1 MMRPFRFSGGFP
13 DVQSPKELAEAAR
26 KLEALG
32 YATTGTGDH
41 LSFGGHASI
50 PMLVA
55 LADATTTLRLS
66 SIFAMDLRNPVLLAH
81 EAATVDRLSGG
92 RLELGLGAGWW
103 RGDYEALG
111 VTFDSPAVRLSR
123 LTEAV
128 QLIKR
133 LFCEESVSH
142 AGMHFTVQNL
152 NLQPKPVQ
160 QPHLP
165 LFIGGGRRRV
175 LELAAREADIVGLD
189 PASMPNGTLDAM
201 GMTAEAVAEKVAWVR
216 AAAGERI
223 DALEFHI
230 NVLFMIVT
238 DHEQAGIDGV
248 RAQME
253 GMSALASNIHLSDE
267 QLSQSPHVLV
277 GSIDQMTEKLLMLRE
292 RYGISYFSMFD
303 SEAAAPL
310 VARLAGT

>member
-1 MMRPFRFSGGFP
+1 MMRPFRFGGGLP
-13 DVQSPKELAEAAR
+13 DVQSREELAEAAR

-32 YATTGTGDH
+32 YATAGTGDH
-41 LSFGGHASI
+41 ISFGGFASI

-55 LADATTTLRLS
+55 LADATSTLRLS
-66 SIFAMDLRNPVLLAH
+66 SIFAMDFRNPALLAH

-111 VTFDSPAVRLSR
+111 VAFEPPGVRLSR
-123 LTEAV
+123 LTEGV
-128 QLIKR
+128 QLIRR
-133 LFCEESVSH
+133 LFREESVSH
-142 AGMHFTVQNL
+142 AGAYFTVQNL

-160 QPHLP
+160 QPHPP

-189 PASMPNGTLDAM
+189 LASMPNGTLDAM
-201 GMTAEAVAEKVAWVR
+201 GMAAEAVAEKVAWVHT
-216 AAAGERI
+216 AAGERI
-223 DALEFHI
+223 HALEFHV
-230 NVLFMIVT
+230 NVLFMVVT
-238 DHEQAGIDGV
+238 DSQQSGIEAV

-253 GMSALASNIHLSDE
+253 AISPLASNMHLSDE
-267 QLSQSPHVLV
+267 QLLHSPYVLI
-277 GSIDQMTEKLLMLRE
+277 GSRDQMAEKLLMLRE
-292 RYGISYFSMFD
+292 RYGISYFSMID
-303 SEAAAPL
+303 SEAGAPV